1 MEWVEQIKEAV
12 QYIENNLTNDI
23 CPEDVSKHV
32 FASKSHF
39 QRIFSVVTGITISDY
54 IRNRRLSAAGL
65 DLLLSKSKVIDIAM
79 RYQYDTSE
87 SFSKAFTRF
96 HGFAPS
102 AVKMCGDKLKCFD
115 PISIDILIQ
124 GGFNMSRK
132 IMSNDDGVRLIREKF
147 EYKHVG
153 HLRFIGVDCKRAGIV
168 GHQVQ
173 EANERLAKYLDPL
186 MDKYTTDITGYCLL
200 ETRHGQFID
209 DYYQML
215 ILGKF
220 LKPNTPLPDT
230 SDWEKDCLYYYDIP
244 TANIGYGIYCGDESF
259 GGDTF
264 DAYVFTRD
272 QILRDGVE
280 IPYPHAYWTVAQY
293 IEGEPKKGKY
303 RFGYMFGVGDI
314 KVQSF

>member
-39 QRIFSVVTGITISDY
+39 QRIFSVVTGFTISDY

-147 EYKHVG
+147 EYK
-153 HLRFIGVDCKRAGIV
+153 ISMWGICV
-168 GHQVQ
+168 LLVLTVKEQALSVIRYKKQ
-173 EANERLAKYLDPL
+173 TNVWQNTWIRLW
-186 MDKYTTDITGYCLL
+186 
-200 ETRHGQFID
+200 
-209 DYYQML
+209 
-215 ILGKF
+215 
-220 LKPNTPLPDT
+220 T
-230 SDWEKDCLYYYDIP
+230 SIP
-244 TANIGYGIYCGDESF
+244 PI
-259 GGDTF
+259 
-264 DAYVFTRD
+264 
-272 QILRDGVE
+272 
-280 IPYPHAYWTVAQY
+280 
-293 IEGEPKKGKY
+293 
-303 RFGYMFGVGDI
+303 
-314 KVQSF
+314 